1 MGNGKI
7 HRNGVASGSARMGMN
22 LGEDVEG
29 PTPLE
34 NAVTVQVAQ
43 QSSQERC
50 VPDFLSA
57 AALFQTR
64 KLSFA
69 AEVRE

>member
-7 HRNGVASGSARMGMN
+7 HRNGVSGSARMGMH
-22 LGEDVEG
+22 LGEHVEG

-34 NAVTVQVAQ
+34 NAVTVQAAQ

-50 VPDFLSA
+50 VPGFLSTA
-57 AALFQTR
+57 VLFQTR

-69 AEVRE
+69 AEVIE